1 MKRGMKNM
9 MLLYGI
15 QIKKRSGKID
25 EINEALL
32 RFFLKLKGHMVL

>member
-9 MLLYGI
+9 MLCMEFRLR
-15 QIKKRSGKID
+15 KRSGKID

-32 RFFLKLKGHMVL
+32 RYF